1 MPGSVVSRSG
11 GTPAIESPPGNAE
24 AWLRTRPSAA
34 LALAKPAR
42 DGIYLWYVELAATSP
57 QSAEDMRLILSAD
70 DRAQTAGLYFVAGLA
85 NLYCSGRAPD
95 ALGRLP
101 GPRFRPVALLLRS
114 ARESRLDLD
123 SERIHLSVS
132 LSGDL
137 SLLAF
142 ATPSSFQMLPPDF
155 ETGRLPAFRHA
166 LDTITWDGPC
176 A

>member
-11 GTPAIESPPGNAE
+11 GTLGIESPSNTK

-42 DGIYLWYVELAATSP
+42 DGIYLWCVELDATSP
-57 QSAEDMRLILSAD
+57 QSAEDMSLILSAGE
-70 DRAQTAGLYFVAGLA
+70 RAQTDGLYFVAGLA
-85 NLYCSGRAPD
+85 NLYCSGRALD

-101 GPRFRPVALLLRS
+101 EPIFRQVALQF

-123 SERIHLSVS
+123 SEGIHFSVS
-132 LSGDL
+132 LSGNR

-142 ATPSSFQMLPPDF
+142 ATPNSFQMLPPDF

-166 LDTITWDGPC
+166 LDTITWDELC

>member
-1 MPGSVVSRSG
+1 LRSG
-11 GTPAIESPPGNAE
+11 GTPGIESPSNAE

-34 LALAKPAR
+34 LAKLAL
-42 DGIYLWYVELAATSP
+42 DEIYFWCVELDATSP
-57 QSAEDMRLILSAD
+57 QSAEDVRPILSAD
-70 DRAQTAGLYFVAGLA
+70 ERAQTDGLYFVAGLA
-85 NLYCSGRAPD
+85 NLYRSGRAPD

-114 ARESRLDLD
+114 AREARLDLD

-132 LSGDL
+132 LSGNL

-155 ETGRLPAFRHA
+155 ETGRLPAFRYA
-166 LDTITWDGPC
+166 LDTITWDGLC

>member
-1 MPGSVVSRSG
+1 LRSG
-11 GTPAIESPPGNAE
+11 GTPAIESPGNAE

-34 LALAKPAR
+34 LAPAKPAR
-42 DGIYLWYVELAATSP
+42 DEIHLWRVESDATSP
-57 QSAEDMRLILSAD
+57 QSAVDMSLILSAD
-70 DRAQTAGLYFVAGLA
+70 ERAQTDGLYFVAGLA

-123 SERIHLSVS
+123 SERIHFSVS
-132 LSGDL
+132 LSGNL
-137 SLLAF
+137 SSGLRDTQLLSDVA
-142 ATPSSFQMLPPDF
+142 PHF

-166 LDTITWDGPC
+166 LDTITWDGLC

>member
-1 MPGSVVSRSG
+1 MHGSVVLRSG
-11 GTPAIESPPGNAE
+11 GTPGIESPSNAE

-34 LALAKPAR
+34 LAKLAL
-42 DGIYLWYVELAATSP
+42 DEIYFWCVELDATSP
-57 QSAEDMRLILSAD
+57 QSAEDVRPILSAD
-70 DRAQTAGLYFVAGLA
+70 ERAQTDGLYFVAGLA
-85 NLYCSGRAPD
+85 NLYRSGRAPD

-114 ARESRLDLD
+114 AREARLDLD

-132 LSGDL
+132 LSGNL

-166 LDTITWDGPC
+166 LNTITWDGPC

>member
-1 MPGSVVSRSG
+1 MPGSVVSRNG
-11 GTPAIESPPGNAE
+11 GTPAIESPGNAE

-42 DGIYLWYVELAATSP
+42 DGIHLWCVELDATSA

-70 DRAQTAGLYFVAGLA
+70 ERAQTDGLYFVAGLA
-85 NLYCSGRAPD
+85 NLYRSGRAPD

-114 ARESRLDLD
+114 AREFRLDLD
-123 SERIHLSVS
+123 SERIHFSVS

-155 ETGRLPAFRHA
+155 ETGGLPAFRHA
-166 LDTITWDGPC
+166 LDTITWDGLC

>member
-1 MPGSVVSRSG
+1 MHGSVVLRSG
-11 GTPAIESPPGNAE
+11 GTPGIESPSNAE

-34 LALAKPAR
+34 LAKLAL
-42 DGIYLWYVELAATSP
+42 DEIYFWCVELDATSP
-57 QSAEDMRLILSAD
+57 QSAEDVRPILSAD
-70 DRAQTAGLYFVAGLA
+70 ERAQTDGLYFVAGLA
-85 NLYCSGRAPD
+85 NIYRSGRAPD

-114 ARESRLDLD
+114 AREARLDLD

-132 LSGDL
+132 LSGNL

-166 LDTITWDGPC
+166 LNTITWDGPC